1 MTDLWGPP
9 LLFPRIVEKFQ
20 SWIDHFHS
28 CSQAVRGSL
37 AEAVTPSSVEDK
49 FVGNGASEMKA
60 DAGERSAELSERGSN
75 NLAAVNAGVTSLNKQ
90 QGQTANVG
98 ISGTGETANS
108 HTSEAA
114 GSSAVSIPD
123 YPLFPLSKG
132 FCMSIK
138 RCLESFKTALQK
150 AQLAESTERTSDSA
164 AGNS

>member
-1 MTDLWGPP
+1 M
-9 LLFPRIVEKFQ
+9 
-20 SWIDHFHS
+20 
-28 CSQAVRGSL
+28 
-37 AEAVTPSSVEDK
+37 AEAVIPSSVEDK

-60 DAGERSAELSERGSN
+60 DAGERSPELSERGSN

-98 ISGTGETANS
+98 ISGAGETANS